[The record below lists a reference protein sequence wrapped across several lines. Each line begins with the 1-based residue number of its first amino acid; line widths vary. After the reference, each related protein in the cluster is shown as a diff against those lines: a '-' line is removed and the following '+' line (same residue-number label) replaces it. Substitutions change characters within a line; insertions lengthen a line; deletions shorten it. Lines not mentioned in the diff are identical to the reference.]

1 MATDKKAIDKKA
13 IKEYLKTATFKGSP
27 LVFKERY
34 SSSAYIVKFKDLKPF
49 KDLGFTD
56 GNAEISI
63 AIYYGEY
70 AVRTEVPM
78 VNDVATKYKIFEDWY
93 TREKKI
99 GCFNTNLSSGDW
111 WSIKSSSYRCI
122 KNTKTA
128 TKDFE
133 NKLEKCYNIISEYV
147 EWLKNPLTMADY
159 EEFKDYKNKVD
170 ENNKKIS
177 ELKNEIKSMEK
188 ALNLKKS
195 KERLS
200 IRRKKAALKD
210 F

>member
-1 MATDKKAIDKKA
+1 MVTDKKA

-27 LVFKERY
+27 LVFRERY

-56 GNAEISI
+56 GNAEIGI

-93 TREKKI
+93 TREKKT
-99 GCFNTNLSSGDW
+99 GCFNTNLSSGEW
-111 WSIKSSSYRCI
+111 WSIKSSSYRNI
-122 KNTKTA
+122 KNVKT
-128 TKDFE
+128 TIKDFE

-159 EEFKDYKNKVD
+159 EEFKAYKVKVD
-170 ENNKKIS
+170 ENNKKIG
-177 ELKNEIKSMEK
+177 ELKLEIKNMEK

>member
-1 MATDKKAIDKKA
+1 MVTDKKAIR
-13 IKEYLKTATFKGSP
+13 EYLKTATFKGSP
-27 LVFKERY
+27 VVFRERY

-56 GNAEISI
+56 GNAEIGI

-78 VNDVATKYKIFEDWY
+78 VNDVVTKYKIFEDWY
-93 TREKKI
+93 NREKKT

-111 WSIKSSSYRCI
+111 WSIKSSSYWNI
-122 KNTKTA
+122 KNIKTT

-133 NKLEKCYNIISEYV
+133 NKLEKCYNTISEYV

-159 EEFKDYKNKVD
+159 EEFKAYKSKVD

-177 ELKNEIKSMEK
+177 ELKLEIKNMEK